1 MSQVFALGG
10 RMNVG
15 CWKRQCCFQQPHDC
29 ILTPVRQFLP
39 ISRLYMADFESWHEA
54 FRLYMALVLG
64 DKVTSGVKICPLS
77 HLVIE
82 ASAIYKR
89 DVSGRTVE
97 SAIYKADS
105 ADQLN
110 PTTCSATK
118 YPLRITKRPID
129 PRKFNAR
136 DMAFLRT
143 SL

>member
-1 MSQVFALGG
+1 
-10 RMNVG
+10 MNVG
-15 CWKRQCCFQQPHDC
+15 CWKRQCCFQQPHGC
-29 ILTPVRQFLP
+29 ILTSVRQFLP
-39 ISRLYMADFESWHEA
+39 ISRLYM
-54 FRLYMALVLG
+54 
-64 DKVTSGVKICPLS
+64 
-77 HLVIE
+77 
-82 ASAIYKR
+82 
-89 DVSGRTVE
+89 
-97 SAIYKADS
+97 ADS

>member
-1 MSQVFALGG
+1 
-10 RMNVG
+10 MNVG
-15 CWKRQCCFQQPHDC
+15 CWKRQCFQQPHDC
-29 ILTPVRQFLP
+29 ILAPVRQFLP

-64 DKVTSGVKICPLS
+64 NKVTSGVKICPLS

-82 ASAIYKR
+82 ASAIYK
-89 DVSGRTVE
+89 
-97 SAIYKADS
+97 ADGS
-105 ADQLN
+105 DQLN